1 MPNRRLCSLRT
12 AFLATS
18 MLTLGSA
25 TVAFAQDTSLETVVV
40 TGTRLAT
47 EGFVAPT
54 PVTAVSA
61 ADIANRAPGNISDV
75 LNSIPAFRQS
85 VGNTQTPR
93 GNAAGENELDL
104 RGLGVNRTL
113 VLLDGNR
120 IVPTNLD
127 GSVNTNSIPVL
138 LISHIDTVTGG
149 ASADYGSD
157 AVAGVVNFVL
167 KDRMDGIVG
176 NIGYGITERGDNGEN
191 IVSIAGGKNFFN
203 DRLHIVG
210 SFEYTKVQGIGVPA
224 SRPDQFGNQSTCILS
239 PTTAQRTADPTLPAN
254 LLVNNCTYSLQA
266 ASTLVTGGLTAAGTT
281 STAISN
287 ITFGPGGT
295 VLPFNT
301 ANVSSSLM
309 YNAAPNPTDPSAN
322 PNTNLVEDPPHSKV
336 NLYTKQTFDIT
347 DDISAWDQLLWAS
360 NQTYNTVVYI
370 ANTNMIIPIT
380 GANAN
385 PYVPASLQA
394 AATAAGLTALLV
406 GRQEEA
412 TGGQNAHQ
420 TDITSR
426 VAFGFKGKLFG
437 DWAWDVSYTHGE
449 TSTKNFARSVVLE
462 ANYLESIF
470 AVKGPAGTPVCGP
483 VASNPNLQTGSIGA
497 GRQGQVQPGCQPYN
511 IFGPTIATF
520 NTIPQCFL
528 CAAVP
533 AALINQPTGSQA
545 SVNYFTH
552 VTPWGAYYQQDDF
565 AANLRGS
572 PFSTWAGPVQVAVG
586 FEHRRQGGRAFSD
599 AFSQAAFSNFNS
611 GSVYNGS
618 FYDNEGYIDAGVPL
632 LKNAFLAEDVN
643 VELAFR
649 ETGYGLYGTIP
660 TYKVGL
666 NWQINDD
673 WRIRANRSRDAREP
687 SVRDLYAQSFLN
699 LSSTNFADPI
709 THTNVT
715 EYNHVGG
722 NLNLKPENA
731 DSTTVGIVYTPT
743 DGWFAGLNASV
754 DWYQVNINNVITT
767 VTNQIIAQ
775 ACAAGNASYCAL
787 VHEGAGPAGSLVID
801 TIPANLSVQKT
812 SGMDFE
818 FSDSIP
824 LESLT
829 LPGVLNVRWLSTF
842 TDYNVTQ
849 GLTRLELAGAAQ
861 GQAKYISNLNLTYI
875 LGPSA
880 TNFQIRYASDIL
892 ADATLIGPG
901 QSGYSPTKSNSVNI
915 NQFPSSYYID
925 FAENYDF
932 YSDGNLKLTGFLNVN
947 NLLDKQPPGGMLA
960 WVGFIQGGSPYD
972 IIGRAFKLGVRF
984 NY

>member
-1 MPNRRLCSLRT
+1 MSNNRLCCLKT
-12 AFLATS
+12 VLLATS

-25 TVAFAQDTSLETVVV
+25 NAAFGQGADSETVVV
-40 TGTRLAT
+40 TGTRLST

-54 PVTAVSA
+54 PVTSVGS

-75 LNSIPAFRQS
+75 LSSIPSFRQS
-85 VGNTQTPR
+85 VGNTEVPR

-104 RGLGVNRTL
+104 RSLGVNRTL

-138 LISHIDTVTGG
+138 LINHIDTVTGG
-149 ASADYGSD
+149 ASAAYGSD

-176 NIGYGITERGDNGEN
+176 TVAGGIAERGDNVE
-191 IVSIAGGKNFFN
+191 SDYDIAGGTNFFN
-203 DRLHIVG
+203 DRLHLVG
-210 SFEYTKVQGIGVPA
+210 SLERTRVQGIGVPA
-224 SRPDQFGNQSTCILS
+224 SRPDQFGNQSVCLLS
-239 PTTAQRTADPTLPAN
+239 PTSAQRTAGGLPAN
-254 LLVNNCTYSLQA
+254 LLEYNCTYSQQA

-295 VLPFNT
+295 VLPFNIGI
-301 ANVSSSLM
+301 VSSSLM

-322 PNTNLVEDPPHSKV
+322 PNTNLVEDPMHAKV
-336 NLYTKQTFDIT
+336 NIYTKATFDIT
-347 DDISAWDQLLWAS
+347 NDISAWTQLLWAS
-360 NQTYNTVVYI
+360 NQAYNTVVDI
-370 ANTNMIIPIT
+370 QNNNIIIPIT
-380 GANAN
+380 GPNAN

-406 GRQEEA
+406 GRNEEA

-426 VAFGFKGKLFG
+426 VAFGFQGKVFG
-437 DWAWDVSYTHGE
+437 DWAWDLTYTHGQ

-462 ANYLESIF
+462 GNYLESIF
-470 AVKGPAGTPVCGP
+470 AVNGPGGTVVCGA

-497 GRQGQVQPGCQPYN
+497 GRQGQVQPGCQPFN
-511 IFGPTIATF
+511 IFGPTIATY
-520 NTIPQCFL
+520 NTIPMCFN
-528 CAAVP
+528 CAGIP
-533 AALINQPTGSQA
+533 SALINSPTASQA
-545 SVNYFTH
+545 SVNYWTH
-552 VTPWGAYYQQDDF
+552 VTPWGAYYQQDDV
-565 AANLRGS
+565 AVNLRGS
-572 PFSTWAGPVQVAVG
+572 PFATWAGPVQLAVG
-586 FEHRRQGGRAFSD
+586 FEHRREGGRAFSD
-599 AFSQAAFSNFNS
+599 AFSQGNYANFNS

-618 FYDNEGYIDAGVPL
+618 FFDSEGYIEAGVPL
-632 LKNAFLAEDVN
+632 LKNEFLAENVN
-643 VELAFR
+643 VDIAFR
-649 ETGYGLYGTIP
+649 ETGYGVYGVIP

-666 NWQINDD
+666 DWQINDD

-687 SVRDLYAQSFLN
+687 SIVNLFAQSFLN
-699 LSSTNFADPI
+699 LSATNFADPI

-722 NLNLKPENA
+722 NPNLKPENA

-743 DGWFAGLNASV
+743 DGWFTGLNASV
-754 DWYQVNINNVITT
+754 DWYQVNINSVITT
-767 VTNQIIAQ
+767 VTNQVIAQ
-775 ACAAGNASYCAL
+775 ACAAGNAAYCAL
-787 VHEGAGPAGSLVID
+787 VHEGAGPAGALVID
-801 TIPANLSVQKT
+801 TVPANLSVQKT

-818 FSDSIP
+818 FSYSTP
-824 LESLT
+824 LDALDLPGSLT
-829 LPGVLNVRWLSTF
+829 ARWLTTF

-849 GLTRLELAGAAQ
+849 GITRLETAGAAQ
-861 GQAKYISNLNLTYI
+861 GQAKYISNINLTYV

-901 QSGYSPTKSNSVNI
+901 QTGYSPTLSNSVNI

-925 FAENYDF
+925 LAENYDF
-932 YSDGNLKLTGFLNVN
+932 YDNGNLKLTGFLNVN
-947 NLLDKQPPGGMLA
+947 NILDKQPPGGMLA
-960 WVGFIQGGSPYD
+960 WVAFIQGGSPYD
-972 IIGRAFKLGVRF
+972 IIGRAFKLGIRF
-984 NY
+984 KY